1 MWQIFLYFYFIKK
14 IHKNT
19 SSLSSTF
26 GSSIFLK
33 NPENKKNSLSLTL
46 SSTSSSIFLKN
57 PENQKIPPLPFFIK
71 DLFFKRISFFPT
83 IQTQIK
89 STVSSNKN
97 TTLPSYTNFSII
109 KKQNCC
115 FVCPYRTSFLCLSCA
130 TTKKTKL

>member
-57 PENQKIPPLPFFIK
+57 PENKKIPPLPFFYQRLI
-71 DLFFKRISFFPT
+71 F
-83 IQTQIK
+83 
-89 STVSSNKN
+89 
-97 TTLPSYTNFSII
+97 
-109 KKQNCC
+109 
-115 FVCPYRTSFLCLSCA
+115 
-130 TTKKTKL
+130 